1 MKIIINN
8 NTVYAFATQRNAT
21 QRNATQQHNFKF
33 FKKQSHNKFNK
44 LFFNS
49 LSVSFG
55 YFNFDNLS
63 GENKP
68 DFVINKNFSYKEI
81 IKWKALKNL
90 L

>member
-1 MKIIINN
+1 MILYMHLQRN
-8 NTVYAFATQRNAT
+8 ATQRNAT
-21 QRNATQQHNFKF
+21 QRNATQRNATQRHNFKF

-49 LSVSFG
+49 LSVPFG

-63 GENKP
+63 GEKKP

-81 IKWKALKNL
+81 IK
-90 L
+90 

>member
-81 IKWKALKNL
+81 IK
-90 L
+90 

>member
-1 MKIIINN
+1 MKITINN

-63 GENKP
+63 GEKKS

-81 IKWKALKNL
+81 IK
-90 L
+90 

>member
-1 MKIIINN
+1 MKITINHD
-8 NTVYAFATQRNAT
+8 TVYAFATQRNAT
-21 QRNATQQHNFKF
+21 QRNATQRNATQRHNFKF

-55 YFNFDNLS
+55 YFKFDNLL
-63 GENKP
+63 GEKKP

-81 IKWKALKNL
+81 IK
-90 L
+90 

>member
-1 MKIIINN
+1 MKITINHD
-8 NTVYAFATQRNAT
+8 TVYAFATQRNAT
-21 QRNATQQHNFKF
+21 QRNATQRHNFKF

-55 YFNFDNLS
+55 YFKFGNLS
-63 GENKP
+63 GEKKP

-81 IKWKALKNL
+81 IK
-90 L
+90 

>member
-1 MKIIINN
+1 MKIITNHD
-8 NTVYAFATQRNAT
+8 TVYAFATQR
-21 QRNATQQHNFKF
+21 HNFRF

-55 YFNFDNLS
+55 YFNFDNLL
-63 GENKP
+63 GEKKP

-81 IKWKALKNL
+81 IK
-90 L
+90 

>member
-1 MKIIINN
+1 MKIIINHD
-8 NTVYAFATQRNAT
+8 TVYAFATQRNAT
-21 QRNATQQHNFKF
+21 QRNATQGHNFKF

-55 YFNFDNLS
+55 YFKFDNLL
-63 GENKP
+63 GEKKP

-81 IKWKALKNL
+81 IK
-90 L
+90 

>member
-1 MKIIINN
+1 MKITINHD
-8 NTVYAFATQRNAT
+8 TVYAFATQRNAT
-21 QRNATQQHNFKF
+21 QRNATQRNATQRYNFKF

-55 YFNFDNLS
+55 YFKFDNLL

-68 DFVINKNFSYKEI
+68 DFVINKNF
-81 IKWKALKNL
+81 
-90 L
+90 